1 MGWFGFGGSRSRDDR
16 PRADARSI
24 KNAAD
29 ARSIKNAADARSIK
43 NAADARSI
51 KNAADVRQDAR
62 FIHEAVRIDR
72 AGKPSRLPDDRPR
85 RRDRDERWDRR

>member
-16 PRADARSI
+16 TRADARHE
-24 KNAAD
+24 K
-29 ARSIKNAADARSIK
+29 
-43 NAADARSI
+43 
-51 KNAADVRQDAR
+51 R
-62 FIHEAVRIDR
+62 FIYEAVRVDR